1 MNRRAFSRNSSCR
14 LTVARMRAT
23 LRAEVSMQSPNDR
36 FRPNAA
42 PESAE
47 AADDAAC
54 LAAVVRGDREAF
66 ERLYRRYYE
75 RLFRFSLRVTGRIH
89 LVGDVINETMMVVWR
104 RASEYRAAA
113 QVSTWI
119 FGIAYR
125 KSLKALARDGRH
137 NTESLDDVPE
147 IDLQMPETVDR
158 EAMHAGDS
166 RGRRVPAAGPSRR
179 RRPDISFQ
187 PLVRGN
193 CADPGL
199 PGGHGE
205 IAHVPR
211 SCQIA
216 PAAGPSAGGLMP

>member
-1 MNRRAFSRNSSCR
+1 
-14 LTVARMRAT
+14 V
-23 LRAEVSMQSPNDR
+23 VS
-36 FRPNAA
+36 
-42 PESAE
+42 
-47 AADDAAC
+47 
-54 LAAVVRGDREAF
+54 GDREAF

-137 NTESLDDVPE
+137 NAESLDDVPE
-147 IDLQMPETVDR
+147 IELQMAETVDR
-158 EAMHAGDS
+158 DAIHAEI
-166 RGRRVPAAGPSRR
+166 RQAIACLP
-179 RRPDISFQ
+179 PDHRAVVDLTFHFNRSYEE
-187 PLVRGN
+187 N

-211 SCQIA
+211 SRQIA
-216 PAAGPSAGGLMP
+216 PIAGPSAGGLMP